1 MGYQSSGM
9 ADEIKDAIS
18 TNAQGPKAAT
28 GDTGSVTQHSIT
40 EQIAADRYVKAS
52 GASRKK
58 FGGLKLTKIAPP
70 GAI

>member
-1 MGYQSSGM
+1 M

-18 TNAQGPKAAT
+18 TNAQGPKAAS
-28 GDTGSVTQHSIT
+28 GDTGSVTQHSIQ

-52 GASRKK
+52 DASKKK
-58 FGGLKLTKIAPP
+58 FGGLRFTKVAPP